1 MFPKNKSLKW
11 LEIYKGRMQK
21 ALDRYYANPAKCQ
34 NCSCIIQVSEGRKP
48 SLVKKQKFCS
58 HSCSAKHNN
67 FGVTR
72 NHSGNTCQIC
82 EKLIAF
88 NLKFCSRDCRQILSA
103 QRKVERVGRAGNHVV
118 SWRQRTKL
126 RAVAYKGGSCQVCGY
141 HKAVRAL
148 QFHHLIP
155 GEKDFTISRASKAW
169 ESIKKELEKCVLL
182 CSNCHAEVHE
192 GLLDLA
198 PGQRLEL

>member
-1 MFPKNKSLKW
+1 MFPKNKSPKW

-21 ALDRYYANPAKCQ
+21 ALDRYYANPVKCK
-34 NCSCIIQVSEGRKP
+34 NCLCVIQVPEGRKP
-48 SLVKKQKFCS
+48 SLVKTRKFCS

-67 FGVTR
+67 LGVTR
-72 NHSGNTCQIC
+72 HHNGNTCRIC

-88 NLKFCSRDCRQILSA
+88 NLKFCSRDCREILSS
-103 QRKVERVGRAGNHVV
+103 QRKLERAKRAGSHVI

-126 RAVAYKGGSCQVCGY
+126 RAIAYKGGACQICGY
-141 HKAVRAL
+141 NKAVRAL

-155 GEKDFTISRASKAW
+155 GEKDFNISRASKSW
-169 ESIKKELEKCVLL
+169 QSIKTELDKCILL

-192 GLLDLA
+192 EIVELA